1 MENKMYCAFRSTPT
15 GWLVMLCSV
24 FKGHLAALANIW
36 HVFFLVYVCVVHTC
50 YYSTPG
56 LLSELASLTML
67 WGGWL
72 MQHVEPCETTAL
84 CPCVSLPGG
93 LQDCRSVPCK
103 PFPCSVSEQTCKQLR
118 FPSEVVSGDGF
129 LSCLPREGEEGEGGW
144 EVRAADKSETCL
156 VHAGTTKSWICADQ
170 NLLMGTGNLKK
181 VNLACGRKPIKSVFL
196 TNELWDE
203 SLQVTLKEGLFSKK
217 SGVLSWLQVQSCVQ
231 FL

>member
-1 MENKMYCAFRSTPT
+1 
-15 GWLVMLCSV
+15 
-24 FKGHLAALANIW
+24 
-36 HVFFLVYVCVVHTC
+36 
-50 YYSTPG
+50 
-56 LLSELASLTML
+56 
-67 WGGWL
+67 

-156 VHAGTTKSWICADQ
+156 VHAGTTKS
-170 NLLMGTGNLKK
+170 
-181 VNLACGRKPIKSVFL
+181 
-196 TNELWDE
+196 
-203 SLQVTLKEGLFSKK
+203 
-217 SGVLSWLQVQSCVQ
+217 
-231 FL
+231 

>member
-1 MENKMYCAFRSTPT
+1 MHLCVCCYKSLILVIVRRRISTTEALFLDFFKGLTVWPNWIQMFKHLMENKMYCAFRSTPT
-15 GWLVMLCSV
+15 GWLVMLCGV

-67 WGGWL
+67 WGGGWL

-156 VHAGTTKSWICADQ
+156 VHAGTTKS
-170 NLLMGTGNLKK
+170 
-181 VNLACGRKPIKSVFL
+181 
-196 TNELWDE
+196 
-203 SLQVTLKEGLFSKK
+203 
-217 SGVLSWLQVQSCVQ
+217 
-231 FL
+231 